1 MGLAGTTGRH
11 GLRRLAAHFCTTS
24 RFHPLR
30 IASGGERLRRLRRT
44 AALRTPGD
52 VMRATL
58 GPQNRPGEPFVNRPE
73 AKRVMLKTRVS
84 EGFREV
90 LNSRAIALGVS
101 TSEYVRRAVI
111 EALAANK

>member
-1 MGLAGTTGRH
+1 M
-11 GLRRLAAHFCTTS
+11 
-24 RFHPLR
+24 
-30 IASGGERLRRLRRT
+30 
-44 AALRTPGD
+44 
-52 VMRATL
+52 
-58 GPQNRPGEPFVNRPE
+58 NRPE

-84 EGFREV
+84 EGFRDV